1 MNSGNFL
8 GNGWKFPVI
17 PGADGGL
24 GYVAGNENVQQS
36 LRVLLLTAL
45 GERVMR
51 PEFGC
56 KAPRLVFAPGSV
68 QYLQLLE
75 TSIREAVRDWEARVD
90 LLDVSAETDPADET
104 RAIVSISYRIR
115 GSNTRNNLVFPFYL
129 GTAEASR

>member
-1 MNSGNFL
+1 MNSGEFL
-8 GNGWKFPVI
+8 GSGWRFPVL
-17 PGADGGL
+17 PDAGGGL
-24 GYVAGNENVQQS
+24 GYVAGKENVQQS

-75 TSIREAVRDWEARVD
+75 TSIREAIRDWEPRVD
-90 LLDVSAETDPADET
+90 VLEVRAETDPADET

-115 GSNTRNNLVFPFYL
+115 GANTRNNLVFPFYL